1 MGWGGGGGVVFFFND
16 TATTEI
22 YTLSLHD
29 ALPIWSFS
37 ILVAKISFKSFI
49 LKYGIFLY
57 CILYSIITYYCIFI
71 IIIFISDYYDASTSW
86 SDASLRALEWLIP
99 DQVLLVA
106 DNFDNSL
113 KVVNLAKNLVSTV
126 CEGE

>member
-1 MGWGGGGGVVFFFND
+1 MC
-16 TATTEI
+16 
-22 YTLSLHD
+22 
-29 ALPIWSFS
+29 SFS

-113 KVVNLAKNLVSTV
+113 KVVNLAKDLVSTV